1 MPASNSHFVLWF
13 SDRCQPQAVYF
24 FCFLLDLLQPRLLAK
39 KTRNLR
45 AELWSEHFL
54 IYSRLRQMN
63 IESLFVLCAN
73 ISSISIST
81 EKLRE
86 RTALI
91 SPLNFSDLSDTL
103 ILAPFVFFSSRDHA
117 LHVDLLS
124 FIRDV
129 EPTARWLRLR
139 REGIYF
145 RWTFGKFWLLTH
157 AKWWLRQILSI
168 GKYWLR
174 SIRI

>member
-1 MPASNSHFVLWF
+1 MPE
-13 SDRCQPQAVYF
+13 PQAVYF

-103 ILAPFVFFSSRDHA
+103 ILAPFVFFFSRSRA
-117 LHVDLLS
+117 
-124 FIRDV
+124 
-129 EPTARWLRLR
+129 ARWLAQFHSR
-139 REGIYF
+139 
-145 RWTFGKFWLLTH
+145 RWTNRTLTSTPARGNIFSVDFWKVLITH
-157 AKWWLRQILSI
+157 SRKVVAAANIEHRKILASI
-168 GKYWLR
+168 N
-174 SIRI
+174 